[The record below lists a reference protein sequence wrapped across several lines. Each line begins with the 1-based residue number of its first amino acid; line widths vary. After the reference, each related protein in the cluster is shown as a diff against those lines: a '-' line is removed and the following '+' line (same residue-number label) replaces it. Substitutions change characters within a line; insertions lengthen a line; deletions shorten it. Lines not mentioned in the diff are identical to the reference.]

1 VSLKRIIPFLFL
13 FNLLSFQSLAQDTL
27 IFLNG
32 AVKYGRV
39 LGLESNMRIIEFQN
53 GQKNE
58 LISLELLKTYTLN
71 QLESNWTMK
80 NNLTQFPSNIY
91 TVKQM
96 GNTRKLLDFVPG
108 KYSIGLNFT
117 TLFNPA
123 LINDFDLF
131 IIEGNEFGS
140 KSVEK
145 RLEDR
150 NEKSTKARQS
160 ALKRWGNKNNNANAL
175 QSESEP
181 NAIKERKGKEIKEIK
196 ENYLLQKE
204 KSFKLWILEDFQNDI
219 KKYQN
224 ETSLDRNDLLAFY
237 DYWRELTSNGK
248 MKFQIEKTWQTDLRL
263 KKWERGKNNF
273 SKDVKKDNVK
283 DMKSAAL
290 QAIFNNQ

>member
-1 VSLKRIIPFLFL
+1 MKDTSYYFSHDYNTRQDIKIKK
-13 FNLLSFQSLAQDTL
+13 LL
-27 IFLNG
+27 
-32 AVKYGRV
+32 VKHGMIGYGCFW
-39 LGLESNMRIIEFQN
+39 SIIEDLYN
-53 GQKNE
+53 NANA
-58 LISLELLKTYTLN
+58 LPLDY
-71 QLESNWTMK
+71 ESIAYDLRVSENV
-80 NNLTQFPSNIY
+80 I
-91 TVKQM
+91 
-96 GNTRKLLDFVPG
+96 D
-108 KYSIGLNFT
+108 SI
-117 TLFNPA
+117 
-123 LINDFDLF
+123 INDFDLF